1 MPKSDR
7 PSGAQAARHGGSAL
21 QPAADPVMIGNRV
34 PMPATVEA
42 LGVGTLIDL
51 VLLLV
56 EEFGA
61 AGR

>member
-1 MPKSDR
+1 M
-7 PSGAQAARHGGSAL
+7 
-21 QPAADPVMIGNRV
+21 PAAF
-34 PMPATVEA
+34 EA
-42 LGVGTLIDL
+42 FGVGTLGIDL